1 MNTRLVVSLVILL
14 VVNVGLGYY
23 LYRKFKRLIEKLN
36 LSKPLHV
43 KRAGLTVI
51 VLLMG
56 LLPASIVFRWFFDPT
71 GHLAVTNALSYAS
84 SLWFIWLVGLIV
96 IFMPVEALYN
106 LVRGAISLFGK
117 IAGKSGKG
125 KSPEAEFAQQPSVS
139 NDFDPTRRKFV
150 ISSTMAGFAAPSVIT
165 AYSLFNNRT
174 DYVINEMALSF
185 PNLPN
190 ELKGLKIAQVS
201 DIHSGSFMSLRKM
214 EEITESVNSF
224 SPDLVTL
231 TGDFVS
237 GTKSE
242 IVPFVSAFQKL
253 HSTYGTFSCL
263 GNHDEWAGNEPI
275 SAALNEKKLGL
286 LRNDTRIINID
297 GAKLNVIGM
306 DFTSNRADFLE
317 SAIKSADPEGFN
329 LLLCHHPDF
338 FTLAKQKNIDL
349 MLAGHT
355 HGGQIT
361 FDLAG
366 IKIYPID
373 MFYKYPRG
381 LYEEGK
387 GGSQKL
393 YVNLGIG
400 VTGTPI
406 RTVKPEIALIT
417 LS

>member
-14 VVNVGLGYY
+14 TVNVGLGYY
-23 LYRKFKRLIEKLN
+23 LNRKFVRLIDKLN
-36 LSKPLHV
+36 LSNA
-43 KRAGLTVI
+43 KRIKKIGLVS
-51 VLLMG
+51 VVVLMG
-56 LLPASIVFRWFFDPT
+56 LLPANVVFRQFFDPT
-71 GHLAVTNALSYAS
+71 GTLFVTNILSYAS
-84 SLWFIWLVGLIV
+84 SLWFIWLLGLIV
-96 IFMPVEALYN
+96 IFVPVEALYN
-106 LVRGAISLFGK
+106 LIRAARSLFSK
-117 IAGKSGKG
+117 ALRKSDGVRSSKG
-125 KSPEAEFAQQPSVS
+125 APVQRSASVP
-139 NDFDPTRRKFV
+139 DYDPTRRKFV

-174 DYVINEMALSF
+174 DYVINEMTLSF

-224 SPDLVTL
+224 SPDLVAL

-237 GTKSE
+237 GVKSE
-242 IVPFVSAFQKL
+242 IVPFVNAFQNL
-253 HSTYGTFSCL
+253 RSTYGTFSCL
-263 GNHDEWAGNEPI
+263 GNHDEWAGNEAI
-275 SAALNEKKLGL
+275 SAALNEKRLGL
-286 LRNDTRIINID
+286 LRNDARILNID

-306 DFTSNRADFLE
+306 DFTNRRTDYLE
-317 SAIKSADPEGFN
+317 GAVKSSDPEGFN

-338 FTLAKQKNIDL
+338 FSFAKERKIDL

-366 IKIYPID
+366 VKIYPID

-387 GGSQKL
+387 NGSQKL

-417 LS
+417 LQ